1 MMTGNTIK
9 MATSIGEW
17 KVAEALHFGSLVLC
31 YSLGNTIY
39 RGMVHYHNE
48 QTKPH
53 LAAKATVSPLIVA
66 LLFLSDLLFDSATK
80 SLRHVIPLAL
90 GFGMLNAATMDSLGG
105 TITFAMTGHIK
116 TISQG
121 LSDWLFHSDPQQR
134 RLKSAVKSSA
144 RVVGFFV
151 LGCIAGTFLANL
163 GNQQF
168 IEATGMTL
176 PSSLIGEPNLPIYTV
191 VGLLSTLLLHLQD
204 RPYPSFLRDL
214 WSDDVRVDTRI
225 NNQNTPR
232 AKSDKVQLSV
242 NFFGSSRQ

>member
-1 MMTGNTIK
+1 MTGNTIK
-9 MATSIGEW
+9 MAAAIGEW

-39 RGMVHYHNE
+39 RAMVHYHNN

-53 LAAKATVSPLIVA
+53 VSARATASPLIVA
-66 LLFLSDLLFDSATK
+66 LLFLSDLLFDSTTS
-80 SLRHVIPLAL
+80 SLGHVVPLAL

-121 LSDWLFHSDPQQR
+121 LSDFFFHSDPQKR

-144 RVVGFFV
+144 RVLAFFL
-151 LGCIAGTFLANL
+151 LGCSVGTCLANL
-163 GNQQF
+163 GSQQF

-176 PSSLIGEPNLPIYTV
+176 PSFLIGEPNLPVFTV

-204 RPYPSFLRDL
+204 RPYPSFLREMFTV
-214 WSDDVRVDTRI
+214 DVRVDNRI
-225 NNQNTPR
+225 NTNTPR
-232 AKSDKVQLSV
+232 TKGDKVQLSV
-242 NFFGSSRQ
+242 NFFGSPRQ